1 MKKVITFGAFDLVH
15 EWHKFFLGEA
25 KKYWDFLITIVARDK
40 TIQKVKW
47 KAPLNKEQKRLK
59 DIQSLWI
66 ADIVELGHQTD
77 MMFAIKKHKPDIVA
91 IGYDQNSF
99 IYELSKFLK
108 ENKLKTNV
116 VTIDPYKENIY
127 KSSKLKKQLT

>member
-1 MKKVITFGAFDLVH
+1 LLAFDLVN

-66 ADIVELGHQTD
+66 ADIVELGHQKD

>member
-1 MKKVITFGAFDLVH
+1 
-15 EWHKFFLGEA
+15 
-25 KKYWDFLITIVARDK
+25 
-40 TIQKVKW
+40 
-47 KAPLNKEQKRLK
+47 
-59 DIQSLWI
+59 
-66 ADIVELGHQTD
+66 

>member
-77 MMFAIKKHKPDIVA
+77 MMFAIKNTNQTSLQSDTI
-91 IGYDQNSF
+91 
-99 IYELSKFLK
+99 
-108 ENKLKTNV
+108 KTALFMSWVNF
-116 VTIDPYKENIY
+116 
-127 KSSKLKKQLT
+127 